1 MDIKIIGAGCA
12 DCNKLYE
19 NTMEALRELSM
30 EDANVTRVEDLV
42 EIVKLG
48 VMTAPSM
55 LINGKL
61 VISGQVASKKKI
73 IEVIN
78 KVKE

>member
-19 NTMEALRELSM
+19 NTMEALKELSV

>member
-78 KVKE
+78 KVK

>member
-19 NTMEALRELSM
+19 NTMEALKELSM

>member
-19 NTMEALRELSM
+19 NTMEALKELSM
-30 EDANVTRVEDLV
+30 EEANVTRVEDLV

>member
-55 LINGKL
+55 IINGKL